1 MFTEHAWSDIRPI
14 MEAIE
19 THPFVVGLGDGSLDR
34 ERFDHYMAQDALY
47 LADYGHV
54 LALAGG
60 QAPTVGELQF
70 WADSATATA
79 VTERELHA
87 KHVADLGAVEPSPT
101 CTAYTSFL
109 ARCATRGSYAE
120 LVAAVLPCFWIYD
133 HIGRRLLDTLGERDD
148 HPYADWI
155 HTYGDPAFTEASRRA
170 QELTNTAVDPLPLEQ
185 QERALRAF
193 RTASRYEWMFWD
205 AAWRLEAWPI

>member
-14 MEAIE
+14 VEGIE
-19 THPFVVGLGDGSLDR
+19 THPFVSGLGDGSLDS
-34 ERFDHYMAQDALY
+34 ERFDYYMAQDALY

-54 LALAGG
+54 LALAGA
-60 QAPTVGELQF
+60 QAPTVEDLQF
-70 WADSATATA
+70 WTHSATATA

-87 KHVADLGAVEPSPT
+87 RHITDLAAAEPSPT
-101 CTAYTSFL
+101 CLAYTSFL
-109 ARCATRGSYAE
+109 AACATRGSYAE

-133 HIGRRLLDTLGERDD
+133 HIGRRLLDTLGDHDD

-155 HTYGDPAFTEASRRA
+155 DTYADPAFTHASRRA
-170 QELTNTAVDPLPLEQ
+170 QELTNAAVDPLPLEQ

-205 AAWRLEAWPI
+205 AAWRLETWPI